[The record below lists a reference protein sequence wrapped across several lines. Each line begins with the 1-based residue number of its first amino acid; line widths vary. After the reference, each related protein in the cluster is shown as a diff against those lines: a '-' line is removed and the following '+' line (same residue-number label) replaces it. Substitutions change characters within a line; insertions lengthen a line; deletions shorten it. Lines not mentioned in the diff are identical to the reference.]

1 VANKEGLIHDRPH
14 RHSIS
19 NIDESKKFYAHALK
33 PIGYQVLREYGVTAE
48 RPVASAGLGEPPHA
62 DL

>member
-1 VANKEGLIHDRPH
+1 MIAHIGIQVSD
-14 RHSIS
+14 
-19 NIDESKKFYAHALK
+19 IDESKKFYAHALK

-48 RPVASAGLGEPPHA
+48 RPVASAGLGEPPRA